1 MPLSSSSLAL
11 TASIVVC
18 RRSSLSSLSV
28 SVSKSCGLMGLA
40 HVYRESTLD
49 PCRSSL
55 SSYLAFYHHLP
66 PLKPRRL
73 SLKWGPVTTRSLLS
87 QARLP
92 LNPQEESSGGIIQSQ
107 PLPEYLAL
115 VPGSLKTRK
124 LPGTTTRTRLSTLIG
139 WAVWALLAK
148 NRSIGRLPCQPGTP
162 NAVSLLFLHKHTDL
176 LFLQQSLIT
185 LIAFKT
191 QPGGTLTPHTLN
203 SLSVIDGHEGEEE
216 DWEREMRDLNRD
228 DEVSAAT

>member
-11 TASIVVC
+11 TAPIVVC
-18 RRSSLSSLSV
+18 RRSSLFV

-40 HVYRESTLD
+40 HVYRENTLD

-107 PLPEYLAL
+107 PPPEYLAL

-124 LPGTTTRTRLSTLIG
+124 HPGTTTRTRLSTLIG

-148 NRSIGRLPCQPGTP
+148 NRFIGRLPCQPGIP
-162 NAVSLLFLHKHTDL
+162 NAVSLLFCTSIPIYSSSDNLSYYPD
-176 LFLQQSLIT
+176 SL
-185 LIAFKT
+185 
-191 QPGGTLTPHTLN
+191 
-203 SLSVIDGHEGEEE
+203 
-216 DWEREMRDLNRD
+216 
-228 DEVSAAT
+228 